1 MAEDPAAARTSLG
14 PVILFLQDID
24 RFGSYER
31 EMRPAVVVQ
40 VHNDLRLSALLSGV
54 ICCMPFFAE
63 AACRPSAGTIFFSSS
78 RNLLKREIEIKTPSC
93 ILHKTGYQ
101 EGVYHAVPPLVRR
114 SNYKRKPASE
124 SNQHCSTAV
133 TVRIRSGL
141 HEILSAGQL

>member
-63 AACRPSAGTIFFSSS
+63 AACRPCSECSSPARVQEKKDRLLREAPEPEGT
-78 RNLLKREIEIKTPSC
+78 R
-93 ILHKTGYQ
+93 
-101 EGVYHAVPPLVRR
+101 
-114 SNYKRKPASE
+114 
-124 SNQHCSTAV
+124 
-133 TVRIRSGL
+133 
-141 HEILSAGQL
+141 